1 MNWDCDISQ
10 ITFIKDK
17 WRSTPMPGKTERWRP
32 IVACGGSK
40 NEVTSDFCL
49 APFSLKASYIKR
61 GIILVINIKDG
72 G

>member
-10 ITFIKDK
+10 ITTNDAVHQ
-17 WRSTPMPGKTERWRP
+17 WPPTPGKTERWRP

-49 APFSLKASYIKR
+49 APFSLKAS
-61 GIILVINIKDG
+61 
-72 G
+72 